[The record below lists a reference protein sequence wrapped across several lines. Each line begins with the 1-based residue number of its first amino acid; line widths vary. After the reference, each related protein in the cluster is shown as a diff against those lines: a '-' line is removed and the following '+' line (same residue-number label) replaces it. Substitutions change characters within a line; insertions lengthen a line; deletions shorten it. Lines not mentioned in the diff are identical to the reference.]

1 MCASLDGRRGSELTG
16 WGQDVVDKDED
27 GLLGAELDPFPDDVH
42 ELPSGQVSR
51 HQVLLLVNIRD
62 ITSIRLFANY
72 RDPIRILAS
81 YTLSLALSL
90 FYVKLELN

>member
-1 MCASLDGRRGSELTG
+1 MRACASLDGRRGSELTG

-51 HQVLLLVNIRD
+51 HQVLLLVNIRNIAPAGLLHD
-62 ITSIRLFANY
+62 D
-72 RDPIRILAS
+72 RDPVRVLLADPHR
-81 YTLSLALSL
+81 LRLALL
-90 FYVKLELN
+90 CEG